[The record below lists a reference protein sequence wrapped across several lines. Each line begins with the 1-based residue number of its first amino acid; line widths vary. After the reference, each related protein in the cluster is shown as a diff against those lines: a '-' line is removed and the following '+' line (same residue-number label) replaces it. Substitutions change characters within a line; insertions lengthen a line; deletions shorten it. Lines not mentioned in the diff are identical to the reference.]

1 MPRDADLSKSRPK
14 SGKSASQNTRASTG
28 QRQGQRPGQR
38 QGQRQGHQAP
48 SSLPEIA
55 SKARS
60 GHLLYGYHAVMAAL
74 ENPQRKAFHLF
85 LSPQAANQLDEAGQ
99 IGASISANLPR
110 TILDRRQLDQMLSRT
125 SSADT
130 PQADAA
136 VHQGFILHCAPLE
149 VSYLEEWLLHHQ
161 GQQGPA
167 RLLIL
172 DQVTDPRNIGAIM
185 RSALALGAS
194 AILMTD
200 RHAPEESGALA
211 KTAAGALE
219 KLATIRVTN
228 LARALEALGGAG
240 FVLVGLEAGGDMG
253 LETFANEQRLGL
265 VLGSEGAGMRR
276 LTREGCDH
284 LAAIEISADSESL
297 NVSVA
302 AAIAL
307 YATQFKS

>member
-1 MPRDADLSKSRPK
+1 MPRETDLAKSRPK
-14 SGKSASQNTRASTG
+14 SGKSAPQNTRASAV
-28 QRQGQRPGQR
+28 QRK
-38 QGQRQGHQAP
+38 GQRQGHQTQY
-48 SSLPEIA
+48 SIPEIA
-55 SKARS
+55 IKARS

-85 LSPQAANQLDEAGQ
+85 LSPQAASQLEKADQ
-99 IGASISANLPR
+99 IGASISTNLPK
-110 TILDRRQLDQMLSRT
+110 TILERRQLDQMLSRT
-125 SSADT
+125 ISANNL
-130 PQADAA
+130 QADAA

-161 GQQGPA
+161 GQQDPA

-200 RHAPEESGALA
+200 RHAPDESGVLA

-219 KLATIRVTN
+219 KLANIRVTN
-228 LARALEALGGAG
+228 LARALEALSAAG
-240 FVLVGLEAGGDMG
+240 FVLVGLEADGDMR
-253 LETFANEQRLGL
+253 LETFANEQHLGL

-284 LAAIEISADSESL
+284 LAAIEISAYSESL

-307 YATQFKS
+307 YATQFKA

>member
-1 MPRDADLSKSRPK
+1 MPRDADSSKSRPK
-14 SGKSASQNTRASTG
+14 SGKSTPQIARTSVVQKK
-28 QRQGQRPGQR
+28 
-38 QGQRQGHQAP
+38 GHQTN

-74 ENPQRKAFHLF
+74 ENPQRRAFHLF
-85 LSPQAANQLDEAGQ
+85 VSQQAANQLEEIEQTGPTT
-99 IGASISANLPR
+99 SANLPK

-125 SSADT
+125 SNQNS

-136 VHQGFILHCAPLE
+136 VHQGFILHCTPLE
-149 VSYLEEWLLHHQ
+149 VDYLEEWLLH
-161 GQQGPA
+161 QQSQQSPT

-219 KLATIRVTN
+219 KLAIIRVTN
-228 LARALEALGGAG
+228 LARALETLSDAG
-240 FVLVGLEAGGDMG
+240 IVLVGLEAGGDNG
-253 LETFANEQRLGL
+253 LEAFAQEPRLGL

-284 LAAIEISADSESL
+284 LAAIEISENSKSL

-307 YATQFKS
+307 YATQFKG